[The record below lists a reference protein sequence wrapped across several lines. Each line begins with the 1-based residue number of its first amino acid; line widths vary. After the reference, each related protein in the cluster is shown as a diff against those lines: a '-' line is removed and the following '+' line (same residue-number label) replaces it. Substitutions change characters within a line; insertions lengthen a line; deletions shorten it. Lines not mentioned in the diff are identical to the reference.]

1 MEILLVIFLLAGYV
15 KGTMEEIDVCKKTFT
30 EFELYYKKE
39 SWEYAFD
46 FEGLFKCNRQIFTA
60 YNW

>member
-46 FEGLFKCNRQIFTA
+46 FEG
-60 YNW
+60 